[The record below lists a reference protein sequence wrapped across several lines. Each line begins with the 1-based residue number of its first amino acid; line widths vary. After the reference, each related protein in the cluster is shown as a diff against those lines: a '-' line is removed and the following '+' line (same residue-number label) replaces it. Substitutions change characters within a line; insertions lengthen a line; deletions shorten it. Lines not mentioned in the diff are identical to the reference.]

1 MFGLYSV
8 ESVRAAERDV
18 LARVPEGSLMQTAA
32 RGLAV
37 RCVRL
42 VREVRGTIGG
52 AQVVVLVGS
61 GNNGGD
67 ALFAAAHLADRGMAV
82 DAVCLSE
89 TFHEQGAAALVRS
102 GGRVRGVAGLDLGAL
117 ITDADLILDGIVG
130 IGAGGALRESAAQ
143 VVEQANSAGGL
154 RVAVDLPSGVDAD
167 SGGVPGEAFDA
178 DVTVTFGCYKPG
190 LFLHPAARYAGAVH
204 LVDIGLGEDL
214 SEPEYRVLEVPD
226 VASLLPPPN
235 DDDHKYRRGVV
246 AVTAGS
252 RAFPGAAVLTVGAA
266 RYSGVGM
273 VRFLDRGDRA
283 AMGVLGAY
291 PDVVADA
298 SDLRQDPRVR
308 AWACGP
314 GFTPEDGSTV
324 RMVLESDVPVVL
336 DAGALG
342 CISDSRELRDLLVQ
356 RSNFERTTVITPH
369 SGEFARLAKAF
380 GNLGSPAELAHATGA
395 IVLLKGPGSTMW
407 TPDGA
412 AYVDTAGTPDLA
424 CAGSGDVLTGLLAG
438 MLAAHPDADPGLLSA
453 GAAWVHGCAGRL
465 ASQGERPVVATDI
478 RDAVPETIARVRTG
492 DLAGLRA

>member
-42 VREVRGTIGG
+42 VREVRRGVVG
-52 AQVVVLVGS
+52 ARVVILVGA

-67 ALFAAAHLADRGMAV
+67 ALFAGAHLADRGMAV
-82 DAVCLSE
+82 EAVCLSDS
-89 TFHEQGAAALVRS
+89 FHDAGAAALVRS
-102 GGRVRGVAGLDLGAL
+102 GGRVRSVEHVEVGAL
-117 ITDADLILDGIVG
+117 IGDADLILDGIVG
-130 IGAGGALRESAAQ
+130 IGARGALREPAASI
-143 VVEQANSAGGL
+143 VKQANGAGGL

-167 SGGVPGEAFDA
+167 NGDVPGAAFHA

-204 LVDIGLGEDL
+204 LVDIGLDGDL
-214 SEPEYRVLEVPD
+214 PEPEYRALEAPD
-226 VASLLPPPN
+226 VAALVPPPN
-235 DDDHKYRRGVV
+235 EDDHKYRRGVV

-252 RAFPGAAVLTVGAA
+252 RSFPGAAVLTAGAA

-273 VRFLDRGDRA
+273 VRFLDRGDQVA
-283 AMGVLGAY
+283 ASVVGAY

-314 GFTPEDGSTV
+314 GFTLEDGPTV
-324 RMVLESDVPVVL
+324 RMALEFDGPVVL

-342 CISDSRELRDLLVQ
+342 CVADSTELSGLLAQ
-356 RSNFERTTVITPH
+356 RSRSGRPTVITPH
-369 SGEFARLAKAF
+369 SGEFARLAQAL
-380 GNLGSPAELAHATGA
+380 GNLSSPAELAVATGA
-395 IVLLKGPGSTMW
+395 IVVLKGPGSTIW
-407 TPDGA
+407 TPEGEC
-412 AYVDTAGTPDLA
+412 YVDTAGTADLA

-438 MLAAHPDADPGLLSA
+438 MLAAHPGVDPGLITA
-453 GAAWVHGCAGRL
+453 GAVWLHGCAGRL
-465 ASQGERPVVATDI
+465 ASRGERPVVTTDI
-478 RDAVPETIARVRTG
+478 RDSLPEVIARVRTG

>member
-1 MFGLYSV
+1 M
-8 ESVRAAERDV
+8 
-18 LARVPEGSLMQTAA
+18 
-32 RGLAV
+32 
-37 RCVRL
+37 
-42 VREVRGTIGG
+42 
-52 AQVVVLVGS
+52 
-61 GNNGGD
+61 
-67 ALFAAAHLADRGMAV
+67 
-82 DAVCLSE
+82 
-89 TFHEQGAAALVRS
+89 
-102 GGRVRGVAGLDLGAL
+102 
-117 ITDADLILDGIVG
+117 
-130 IGAGGALRESAAQ
+130 
-143 VVEQANSAGGL
+143 
-154 RVAVDLPSGVDAD
+154 
-167 SGGVPGEAFDA
+167 
-178 DVTVTFGCYKPG
+178 
-190 LFLHPAARYAGAVH
+190 
-204 LVDIGLGEDL
+204 
-214 SEPEYRVLEVPD
+214 
-226 VASLLPPPN
+226 
-235 DDDHKYRRGVV
+235 
-246 AVTAGS
+246 
-252 RAFPGAAVLTVGAA
+252 LTVGAA

-465 ASQGERPVVATDI
+465 ASRGERPVVATDI